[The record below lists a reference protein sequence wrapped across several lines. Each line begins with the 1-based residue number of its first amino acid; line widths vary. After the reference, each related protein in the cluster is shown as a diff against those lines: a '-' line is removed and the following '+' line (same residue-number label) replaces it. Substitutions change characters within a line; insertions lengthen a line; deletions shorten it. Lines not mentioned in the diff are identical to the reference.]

1 MSALEV
7 QHLLARLYTDPRLLE
22 EFLSDREGFCEK
34 HANGC
39 GELIRQIDPEQLE
52 FFAVS
57 LRSKRSGEVKKL
69 LPMTV
74 RALGSRF
81 GEEFDRHAANTLASG
96 DKKHLA
102 DAMAFCEWLIK
113 RPATFDDVTL
123 ESAAFELM
131 DFKVRF
137 DLKRD
142 GRDHPAVVEANAG
155 RRPWLRMK
163 RFRYELPALMGG
175 DVSSE
180 RKSERILLALFARLP
195 GLRGIWY
202 W

>member
-7 QHLLARLYTDPRLLE
+7 QQLLARLYTDPRMLE
-22 EFLSDREGFCEK
+22 EFLSDREAFYAR

-39 GELIRQIDPEQLE
+39 GDLIRQIDPGQLE

-57 LRSKRSGEVKKL
+57 LRAKRAGEVKKL

-81 GEEFDRHAANTLASG
+81 AEEFDQYAARTMASG
-96 DKKHLA
+96 EKKHLA
-102 DAMAFCEWLIK
+102 DAMAFCECLIE
-113 RPATFDDVTL
+113 RSESLDDLTL
-123 ESAAFELM
+123 ESAAFELL

-137 DLKRD
+137 HLKWE
-142 GRDHPAVVEANAG
+142 GRDPVVVEANPG
-155 RRPWLRMK
+155 WWPWLWVK
-163 RFRYELPALMGG
+163 RFSYELPALTGG
-175 DVSSE
+175 DYLDL
-180 RKSERILLALFARLP
+180 RKSERVRLALFARLP

>member
-7 QHLLARLYTDPRLLE
+7 QQLLARLYTDPRMLE
-22 EFLSDREGFCEK
+22 EFLSDREGFCATY
-34 HANGC
+34 ANSC
-39 GELIRQIDPEQLE
+39 GEMLRQIDPGQLE

-57 LRSKRSGEVKKL
+57 LKAKRAAEVKKL

-74 RALGSRF
+74 RALGKRF
-81 GEEFDRHAANTLASG
+81 AEEFDRYAANTIASG

-102 DAMAFCEWLIK
+102 DAMAFCEGLIE
-113 RPATFDDVTL
+113 RSESFDDLTL
-123 ESAAFELM
+123 ESASFELL

-137 DLKRD
+137 DLKKD
-142 GRDHPAVVEANAG
+142 GREPVVVEANTG
-155 RRPWLRMK
+155 RRPWVWMK
-163 RFRYELPALMGG
+163 RFAYELPALTGSG
-175 DVSSE
+175 DSNE
-180 RKSERILLALFARLP
+180 RKSERVRVALFARLP

>member
-7 QHLLARLYTDPRLLE
+7 QQLLARLYTDPRMLE
-22 EFLSDREGFCEK
+22 EFLSDREGFCARQ
-34 HANGC
+34 ANGC
-39 GELIRQIDPEQLE
+39 GELIRQIDPGQLE

-57 LRSKRSGEVKKL
+57 LRSKRAGEVKKL

-81 GEEFDRHAANTLASG
+81 AEEFDRYAARTIASG

-102 DAMAFCEWLIK
+102 DAMAFCECLIE
-113 RPATFDDVTL
+113 RSEYFEDLTL
-123 ESAAFELM
+123 ESAAFELL

-142 GRDHPAVVEANAG
+142 GRDPVVVEANPG

-163 RFRYELPALMGG
+163 RFSYDLPALTGG
-175 DVSSE
+175 DYLDQRRSE
-180 RKSERILLALFARLP
+180 RVRLALFARLP

>member
-1 MSALEV
+1 MSAFEV
-7 QHLLARLYTDPRLLE
+7 QQLLARLYTDPRMLQ
-22 EFLSDREGFCEK
+22 EFLSDREGFYAR

-39 GELIRQIDPEQLE
+39 GDLIRQIDPGQLE

-57 LRSKRSGEVKKL
+57 LRAKRAGEVKKL

-74 RALGSRF
+74 QALGSRF
-81 GEEFDRHAANTLASG
+81 AEEFDQYAATAIASG

-102 DAMAFCEWLIK
+102 DAMAFCESLID
-113 RPATFDDVTL
+113 RSESVDDLTM
-123 ESAAFELM
+123 ESAAFELL

-137 DLKRD
+137 DLKRE
-142 GRDHPAVVEANAG
+142 GRDPVVVEANSG

-163 RFRYELPALMGG
+163 RFAYELPELTGG
-175 DVSSE
+175 DYSDQ
-180 RKSERILLALFARLP
+180 RKSKRARVALFARLP

>member
-1 MSALEV
+1 MSALEL
-7 QHLLARLYTDPRLLE
+7 QQLLARLYTDPRMLE
-22 EFLSDREGFCEK
+22 EFLADREGFC
-34 HANGC
+34 ARNGNGS
-39 GELIRQIDPEQLE
+39 GELVRQIDPGQLE

-57 LRSKRSGEVKKL
+57 LRSKRAAEVKKL

-81 GEEFDRHAANTLASG
+81 AEEFERYAANTIASG

-102 DAMAFCEWLIK
+102 DAMAFCGWVLG
-113 RPATFDDVTL
+113 RPAAFDDLTI
-123 ESAAFELM
+123 EAAAFEFL

-137 DLKRD
+137 DLKRE
-142 GRDHPAVVEANAG
+142 GRDPEVVEANSG
-155 RRPWLRMK
+155 GRPWLWMK
-163 RFRYELPALMGG
+163 RFSYELPALTGS
-175 DVSSE
+175 DFSSE
-180 RKSERILLALFARLP
+180 RKSVRMRLVLFARLP

>member
-7 QHLLARLYTDPRLLE
+7 QQLLARLYTDPRMLE
-22 EFLSDREGFCEK
+22 EFLSDREGFCATY
-34 HANGC
+34 ANSC
-39 GELIRQIDPEQLE
+39 GEMFRQIDPGQLE

-57 LRSKRSGEVKKL
+57 LRAKRAAEVKKL

-74 RALGSRF
+74 GALGQRF
-81 GEEFDRHAANTLASG
+81 AEEFDRYAAHTIASG

-102 DAMAFCEWLIK
+102 DAMAFCEWLIE
-113 RPATFDDVTL
+113 RSESFEDLTL
-123 ESAAFELM
+123 ESAALELL

-137 DLKRD
+137 DLKKD
-142 GRDHPAVVEANAG
+142 GREPVVVEATAG

-163 RFRYELPALMGG
+163 RFAYELPALTGS
-175 DVSSE
+175 DCADQ
-180 RKSERILLALFARLP
+180 RKSERVRLALFARLP
-195 GLRGIWY
+195 GLRGTWY

>member
-7 QHLLARLYTDPRLLE
+7 QQLLARLYTDPRVLE
-22 EFLSDREGFCEK
+22 EFLSDREGFCAR
-34 HANGC
+34 HANAC
-39 GELIRQIDPEQLE
+39 GELIRQIDPAQLE

-57 LRSKRSGEVKKL
+57 LKSKRAGEVKNL

-81 GEEFDRHAANTLASG
+81 AEEFDLYAANTIASG

-102 DAMAFCEWLIK
+102 DAMAFCECLID
-113 RPATFDDVTL
+113 RPETFDALTV
-123 ESAAFELM
+123 ESAAFELL

-137 DLKRD
+137 ALKRG
-142 GRDHPAVVEANAG
+142 GRDPVVVEAKPG

-163 RFRYELPALMGG
+163 RFSYELPALTGCE
-175 DVSSE
+175 DLNE
-180 RKSERILLALFARLP
+180 RKSERVRVALFARLP